1 MIHCDNSPACSGGY
15 VSPDLP
21 ANRKMSGTG
30 LYVSGRS
37 LLPSI
42 RADSGLS
49 VGKKTMG
56 LGIKKL
62 RRVSGRS

>member
-1 MIHCDNSPACSGGY
+1 M
-15 VSPDLP
+15 SPDLP
-21 ANRKMSGTG
+21 ADHKMSGTG
-30 LYVSGRS
+30 LRVSGRS
-37 LLPSI
+37 HLPSI

>member
-1 MIHCDNSPACSGGY
+1 MIIYLPAVGGC

-21 ANRKMSGTG
+21 ADHKMSGTG
-30 LYVSGRS
+30 LRVSGRS
-37 LLPSI
+37 HLPSI